1 MSHAYIFTSA
11 PSICH
16 SVIATVFLLIS
27 SLAQSTK
34 AMADDDDNSS
44 ATSSDSSDDDFLTTL
59 HPEVGDREALVRRK
73 LLQNF
78 YGKSA
83 LPDEDASAPATA
95 HRSSS
100 GTSSSRRNHANKPVL
115 DGATTDDLDSPAFD
129 PVQHAVQHIRSSTTH
144 ELLETEEKLAL
155 SVRTLDS
162 TMQTLVYENYSRFI
176 DATDAVRS

>member
-1 MSHAYIFTSA
+1 
-11 PSICH
+11 
-16 SVIATVFLLIS
+16 
-27 SLAQSTK
+27 
-34 AMADDDDNSS
+34 MADDDEDNNSS

-100 GTSSSRRNHANKPVL
+100 GTSSSRRNHGNKPVL

-129 PVQHAVQHIRSSTTH
+129 PVQHAVQHIRTSTTH